1 VAWHCYGGDPSAQST
16 VHAAFPDKD
25 VYMTECSDGTWE
37 PVRSG
42 GLPLQAKQLVVQAT
56 RDWARGVLFWNLAL
70 DERGGPH
77 AGGCDTCIGVVTI
90 DSATGNVT
98 RNNGYYALA
107 HASRFVRRD
116 AYRIASTATV
126 GGLDNVAFQNADDG
140 SVVLIVTNTGSKQR
154 RFSVRQQDRRFSYTL
169 PAKSLGTFRWPGPV
183 PRP

>member
-1 VAWHCYGGDPSAQST
+1 
-16 VHAAFPDKD
+16 
-25 VYMTECSDGTWE
+25 
-37 PVRSG
+37 VRSG

-126 GGLDNVAFQNADDG
+126 DGLDNVAFQNADDG
-140 SVVLIVTNTGSKQR
+140 SIVLIVTNTGSKQR
-154 RFSVRQQDRRFSYTL
+154 GFSVRQQDRRFSYTL
-169 PAKSLGTFRWPGPV
+169 PAKSLATFRWPGPI